1 VRAKMTTWIL
11 WGILAVGL
19 MVTSAWA
26 MESEDCLG
34 CHSDAD
40 MVGAGL
46 VIDSQHFDAT
56 AHAEMGCPT
65 CHASVT
71 AAHPDDGV
79 PPSKASCQDCHED
92 VQAEYAAS
100 MHGQNAA
107 CTDCH
112 NPHDVHDPT
121 EVSGHDMN
129 QQCDTCHI
137 EADSIQ
143 LHAQWLPQAE
153 LHIGALACVACH
165 TGSENYVITLY
176 VSKRESDP
184 RYGDF
189 DLATFRDL
197 KKVAGDADV
206 ASLLDRNADGSVSIA
221 ELKTFNENIAYQTQG
236 LRLKGMMTPEHVTH
250 SFQILENRWDCSFC
264 HASGPKAMQT
274 SFISLPQAD
283 GSYGRLAVENGAVLD
298 ALNGTPDFYMMG
310 ATRNASLNIIGLIII
325 AGGLVMPIGHGTL
338 RFFTRNNRNGKG
350 H

>member
-1 VRAKMTTWIL
+1 MRVKMSKWIF
-11 WGILAVGL
+11 WGILMSGL
-19 MVTSAWA
+19 MVTSGWG
-26 MESEDCLG
+26 MENEDCLA
-34 CHSDAD
+34 CHSEAD
-40 MVGAGL
+40 VVGADL
-46 VIDSQHFDAT
+46 VIDSQQF
-56 AHAEMGCPT
+56 AHTTHAQMGCST

-71 AAHPDDGV
+71 ENHPDDGL
-79 PPSKASCQDCHED
+79 PPSKASCQDCHEE
-92 VQAEYAAS
+92 VQAEYSAS
-100 MHGQNAA
+100 MHGGNAA

-112 NPHDVHDPT
+112 NPHDAHDPKQ
-121 EVSGHDMN
+121 VSGHDMN
-129 QQCDTCHI
+129 QQCNTCHL
-137 EADSIQ
+137 EADSIKV
-143 LHAQWLPQAE
+143 HSQWLPQAE

-165 TGSENYVITLY
+165 TGSETYVITLY

-189 DLATFRDL
+189 DLATFREL
-197 KKVAGDADV
+197 KKVAGDAEI
-206 ASLLDRNADGSVSIA
+206 ASLVDSNNDGNVSID
-221 ELKTFNENIAYQTQG
+221 ELKAFNSNIAYQNQG

-274 SFISLPQAD
+274 SFVALPQDD
-283 GSYGRLAVENGAVLD
+283 GSYQRLAVENGAVLD

-338 RFFTRNNRNGKG
+338 RFFTRNNRKGKG